1 LDLEHRTTTL
11 SRLRLAATAAA
22 LAATCA
28 ASGSAAGARAGQPR
42 AVFSGASARIDN
54 PWFPVR
60 PGTTYVYGG
69 FKDGESGRDVLTMT
83 RRTEVVDGVRCA
95 VIDDRLYLAGR
106 LAERTTDWYAQDSA
120 GTVWYL
126 GEATAELDRSGR
138 VKTTD
143 GSFRDGR
150 GGARRGIMMPADPRV
165 GQSFAQESDRGH
177 AEDHFK
183 IVNLSGRVTTP
194 AASSRD
200 AMVTTETTPLEPG
213 TVDRKVYVR
222 GIGTV
227 REETVKGGSE
237 RFVLIAIRRG

>member
-1 LDLEHRTTTL
+1 LHLDHRTATL
-11 SRLRLAATAAA
+11 RTLRLAATA
-22 LAATCA
+22 LAAACA
-28 ASGSAAGARAGQPR
+28 AAGSAAGARAGQPR
-42 AVFSGASARIDN
+42 AVFTGASARIDN
-54 PWFPVR
+54 PWFPVK
-60 PGTTYVYGG
+60 PGTTYIYDG
-69 FKDGESGRDVLTMT
+69 FKDGESGRDVVTMT
-83 RRTEVVDGVRCA
+83 GRTEVINGVRCA

-106 LAERTTDWYAQDSA
+106 LAERTADWYAQDSA

-126 GEATAELDRSGR
+126 GEATAELDRTGR

-150 GGARRGIMMPADPRV
+150 DGARRGIFMPAHPRV
-165 GQSFAQESDRGH
+165 GQSFAQESYRGH

-183 IVNLSGRVTTP
+183 IVDLNGRVKAP
-194 AASSRD
+194 AASSRH
-200 AMVTTETTPLEPG
+200 AMVTIETTPLEPG

-237 RFVLIAIRRG
+237 RFVLVAISRG